1 MPKGEPGGIPTAEG
15 AVNGHPVNAICDTGA
30 GCNLVS
36 SSLARRLGFEPPCAL
51 PEEQTGLRLANGKTI
66 MSAGAINA
74 MWTFAHDPQRYWN
87 ISFQIISDFAH
98 DIVLGSQFLA
108 ASGTMNEH
116 RARLS
121 KIPRPLWATSL
132 LFTSNIG
139 SVSQRLQGTI
149 DGVAVQALPDS
160 GSESNLVSLSF
171 ARSHRN
177 WHRAIDWKD
186 QRLLRFPDGKF
197 EKTMGSAWAY
207 WASLGQSISPSSCDG
222 AVFQFHILESCIH
235 DVILGQDALEELE
248 AFTEHTAS
256 FVESDRGLE
265 PVGFN
270 LVTWIP
276 TKRPKMVEVTDV
288 NATPPSRQNQQTSN
302 EHRNSGPQIQACEI
316 LNGLRTSRTIWLEM
330 MAKGWMSFER
340 KRECRRR
347 AEVVRA
353 IRVMAPG
360 PERDAAVAE
369 EEQIICPPPAASDIS
384 GSQFFVFIATD
395 RHTPGMEASPLTR
408 QAPPEVFKPK
418 IVQLYESL
426 FKVCVL
432 FDPYT
437 HEPRASPIAPGRA
450 LPLDDLQ
457 LPDRMADAEDDAE
470 RSEGFWREFFLLR
483 PDRPA
488 LKRILDGLGPADMLA
503 LEEHTRELFAR
514 AVTAMK
520 SGQGVADLHA
530 LDTLCVFL
538 CSALSKKYA
547 HPSSDII
554 IVLAG
559 IDYVDTIFT
568 DFVGAV
574 DQIIRSGKSLEL
586 RQKAV
591 EVVLAVTAG
600 AYQTSLLTYFIQRDL
615 FPSFIQDTDTTERIL
630 SPFSLLGLLAN
641 YNKFEFQNP
650 YQMRLNDFVNEATI
664 KKIIRCI
671 GQTCESLTTQ
681 FVDVQDDLPEGWTFN
696 GTLRMIGLGAVAR
709 GPKPEKKPVY
719 DAETMKQMFTK
730 LPGEEAA
737 VLLATYDFTHANK
750 LFCFNLATLPA
761 EKGEEQPLAAFTS
774 LTSYLLQH
782 AHLSERTTHYSHLNL
797 MVFRL
802 LIEDPVLCKRICSEE
817 SKGQVRLCRQRQP
830 FLPLVRG
837 DRILA
842 TAVLD
847 TMVDGITHNL
857 RRRLDVGLYTLCVGI
872 LLRVIS
878 YLSRSRTRLTYH
890 WADLFRALLNLIRFL
905 TQYVAD
911 LKDLSQ
917 IDLLLDNVVNLVALS
932 LSAGEGFLPSP
943 AAYDDLF
950 YKVVE
955 AGDTLTKFKES
966 YQLGKRPSNSI
977 DTLISVSTHYKELLA
992 EGGKKKGNLTSM
1004 QVTEVI
1010 KQGYETLSIQ
1020 AKEGLDTWDRYREAD
1035 ERTLLKKMARAAV
1048 ADVRGLV
1055 ER

>member
-1 MPKGEPGGIPTAEG
+1 
-15 AVNGHPVNAICDTGA
+15 
-30 GCNLVS
+30 
-36 SSLARRLGFEPPCAL
+36 
-51 PEEQTGLRLANGKTI
+51 
-66 MSAGAINA
+66 
-74 MWTFAHDPQRYWN
+74 
-87 ISFQIISDFAH
+87 
-98 DIVLGSQFLA
+98 
-108 ASGTMNEH
+108 
-116 RARLS
+116 
-121 KIPRPLWATSL
+121 
-132 LFTSNIG
+132 
-139 SVSQRLQGTI
+139 
-149 DGVAVQALPDS
+149 
-160 GSESNLVSLSF
+160 
-171 ARSHRN
+171 
-177 WHRAIDWKD
+177 
-186 QRLLRFPDGKF
+186 
-197 EKTMGSAWAY
+197 
-207 WASLGQSISPSSCDG
+207 
-222 AVFQFHILESCIH
+222 
-235 DVILGQDALEELE
+235 
-248 AFTEHTAS
+248 
-256 FVESDRGLE
+256 
-265 PVGFN
+265 
-270 LVTWIP
+270 
-276 TKRPKMVEVTDV
+276 
-288 NATPPSRQNQQTSN
+288 
-302 EHRNSGPQIQACEI
+302 
-316 LNGLRTSRTIWLEM
+316 
-330 MAKGWMSFER
+330 
-340 KRECRRR
+340 
-347 AEVVRA
+347 
-353 IRVMAPG
+353 
-360 PERDAAVAE
+360 
-369 EEQIICPPPAASDIS
+369 
-384 GSQFFVFIATD
+384 
-395 RHTPGMEASPLTR
+395 MEASPLTR

-426 FKVCVL
+426 FK
-432 FDPYT
+432 
-437 HEPRASPIAPGRA
+437 
-450 LPLDDLQ
+450 
-457 LPDRMADAEDDAE
+457 DAEDDPE

-483 PDRPA
+483 PDRAA

-530 LDTLCVFL
+530 LD
-538 CSALSKKYA
+538 YA

-615 FPSFIQDTDTTERIL
+615 FPSVMKFIQDTDTTERVL

-696 GTLRMIGLGAVAR
+696 GTLRMFGLGAVAR

-966 YQLGKRPSNSI
+966 HQLGKRPSNSI

>member
-1 MPKGEPGGIPTAEG
+1 
-15 AVNGHPVNAICDTGA
+15 
-30 GCNLVS
+30 
-36 SSLARRLGFEPPCAL
+36 
-51 PEEQTGLRLANGKTI
+51 
-66 MSAGAINA
+66 MSAGAITTSWA
-74 MWTFAHDPQRYWN
+74 FAEGSERTWHLTFQVIDG
-87 ISFQIISDFAH
+87 FAL
-98 DIVLGSQFLA
+98 DLVLGSEFLKS
-108 ASGTMNEH
+108 SGTMNQH

-121 KIPRPLWATSL
+121 IIPRPRWATSVL
-132 LFTSNIG
+132 LTSSIG
-139 SVSQRLQGTI
+139 SIKERLRGTI
-149 DGVAVQALPDS
+149 NGIEVQALADS
-160 GSESNLVSLSF
+160 GSESSLVSLNF
-171 ARSHRN
+171 ARCRRD
-177 WHRAIDWKD
+177 WHADIDWSD
-186 QRLLRFPDGKF
+186 QRLLRFPDGNF
-197 EKTMGSAWAY
+197 EKTMGSVSAIWAY
-207 WASLGQSISPSSCDG
+207 ESHSLGSASATWANEESIL
-222 AVFQFHILESCIH
+222 FHILESCVH
-235 DVILGQDALEELE
+235 DVILGQAALEAIE
-248 AFTEHTAS
+248 AFTEHAS
-256 FVESDRGLE
+256 SFIEVDKNPAPME
-265 PVGFN
+265 FN
-270 LVTWIP
+270 LVIWVP
-276 TKRPKMVEVTDV
+276 AKRPKFDQATDTG
-288 NATPPSRQNQQTSN
+288 ATPSQNHQTSN
-302 EHRNSGPQIQACEI
+302 EHQELPLESQTSENHTGLAVPTQLANGTESLSCNGDLSIFFFIGTRIATVSSRAAGP
-316 LNGLRTSRTIWLEM
+316 TS
-330 MAKGWMSFER
+330 S
-340 KRECRRR
+340 
-347 AEVVRA
+347 
-353 IRVMAPG
+353 APKTKHL
-360 PERDAAVAE
+360 
-369 EEQIICPPPAASDIS
+369 QIICPPPAASDTS
-384 GSQFFVFIATD
+384 GSRFFVFIATD
-395 RHTPGMEASPLTR
+395 RHTSGMEASPLTR
-408 QAPPEVFKPK
+408 QVPPEVFKPK

-432 FDPYT
+432 FDPYI
-437 HEPRASPIAPGRA
+437 HESRASPIAPGRA
-450 LPLDDLQ
+450 SPLDDVQ
-457 LPDRMADAEDDAE
+457 LPDHMADAEDDAE

-530 LDTLCVFL
+530 LDTLSVFL

-615 FPSFIQDTDTTERIL
+615 FPSVMKFIQDTDTTERIL

-737 VLLATYDFTHANK
+737 LLLATYDFTHANK

-955 AGDTLTKFKES
+955 AGDTLAKFKES

>member
-1 MPKGEPGGIPTAEG
+1 
-15 AVNGHPVNAICDTGA
+15 
-30 GCNLVS
+30 
-36 SSLARRLGFEPPCAL
+36 
-51 PEEQTGLRLANGKTI
+51 
-66 MSAGAINA
+66 
-74 MWTFAHDPQRYWN
+74 
-87 ISFQIISDFAH
+87 
-98 DIVLGSQFLA
+98 
-108 ASGTMNEH
+108 
-116 RARLS
+116 
-121 KIPRPLWATSL
+121 
-132 LFTSNIG
+132 
-139 SVSQRLQGTI
+139 
-149 DGVAVQALPDS
+149 
-160 GSESNLVSLSF
+160 
-171 ARSHRN
+171 
-177 WHRAIDWKD
+177 
-186 QRLLRFPDGKF
+186 
-197 EKTMGSAWAY
+197 
-207 WASLGQSISPSSCDG
+207 
-222 AVFQFHILESCIH
+222 
-235 DVILGQDALEELE
+235 
-248 AFTEHTAS
+248 
-256 FVESDRGLE
+256 
-265 PVGFN
+265 
-270 LVTWIP
+270 
-276 TKRPKMVEVTDV
+276 
-288 NATPPSRQNQQTSN
+288 
-302 EHRNSGPQIQACEI
+302 
-316 LNGLRTSRTIWLEM
+316 
-330 MAKGWMSFER
+330 
-340 KRECRRR
+340 
-347 AEVVRA
+347 
-353 IRVMAPG
+353 
-360 PERDAAVAE
+360 
-369 EEQIICPPPAASDIS
+369 
-384 GSQFFVFIATD
+384 
-395 RHTPGMEASPLTR
+395 MEASPLTR
-408 QAPPEVFKPK
+408 QSPPDVFKPK
-418 IVQLYESL
+418 IVELYESL
-426 FKVCVL
+426 FKVRKPPPPL
-432 FDPYT
+432 ATPALPT
-437 HEPRASPIAPGRA
+437 NASP
-450 LPLDDLQ
+450 DDPRLGP
-457 LPDRMADAEDDAE
+457 PDADGDYE

-483 PDRPA
+483 PDRAA
-488 LKRILDGLGPADMLA
+488 LRQILDSLGPAAILA

-514 AVTAMK
+514 AVAAVK

-530 LDTLCVFL
+530 LDTLSVFL

-554 IVLAG
+554 NVLAG
-559 IDYVDTIFT
+559 IDYIDTIFT
-568 DFVGAV
+568 DFVGAL
-574 DQIIRSGKSLEL
+574 DQIIRSGKSLDL

-615 FPSFIQDTDTTERIL
+615 FPAVMKFIQDADTTERIL
-630 SPFSLLGLLAN
+630 NPFTLLGLLAN

-671 GQTCESLTTQ
+671 GETCQSLITQ
-681 FVDVQDDLPEGWTFN
+681 YVEVQDDLPEGWTLN
-696 GTLRMIGLGAVAR
+696 GTLHMIGLGVVAR
-709 GPKPEKKPVY
+709 GPRPEKKAVY

-761 EKGEEQPLAAFTS
+761 EKGGEQPLAAFTS

-802 LIEDPVLCKRICSEE
+802 MIEDPVLCKRICSGE
-817 SKGQVRLCRQRQP
+817 SKGHVRLCRQRQP

-837 DRILA
+837 ERILA

-872 LLRVIS
+872 LLRVVS
-878 YLSRSRTRLTYH
+878 YLSRSRTRLDHH
-890 WADLFRALLNLIRFL
+890 WADLFRALLNLVKFL
-905 TQYVAD
+905 TTYVAD

-917 IDLLLDNVVNLVALS
+917 IDLLLDNVVNLLALS

-955 AGDTLTKFKES
+955 AGDVLIKFKDS

-977 DTLISVSTHYKELLA
+977 DTLINVSTHYKELLA
-992 EGGKKKGNLTSM
+992 ENGKKKGNLTSI

-1048 ADVRGLV
+1048 VDVRELV